1 MKKLVFVL
9 FCLYCFSVESQI
21 TVDRTTPNNN
31 PTYLIDNVLL
41 GGGIV
46 ASNHNYEGDSCQI
59 GFFNAVNTNLGLDSG
74 IIMATGEIENLVP
87 GNLGFTIISNIV
99 TDPDLLNVANSVP
112 GMIGQSFSVS
122 SINDVAKLE
131 FDFIPTSDTI
141 TFRYVFGSQ
150 EYFAFENTSY
160 NDVFG
165 FFLSGPGIS
174 GPYANGAEN
183 LAIVPGSNPPLPIT
197 ISSVNSV
204 TPINQQYFVNNQNG
218 LDTIADADGLTTV
231 LTAVAVVQCGQTYH
245 IRLSIA
251 DGSDQGLSSYVWLE
265 AGSFKSPVLNVTD
278 NLGFDSTYMEIPC
291 NSSVMLT
298 ADGGTGATY
307 EWINEIGMIISTT
320 SSVVVGPGKYLV
332 SATSSGCAVV
342 SDTITI
348 VGDVPPSFDLGP
360 DVTIPCNTQFTLT
373 PVVTGG
379 TGNYS
384 YKWNINTTDSTSPSI
399 EASEGFYKLT
409 IDDGTGCLS
418 EDSITITEEN
428 PPTTIVSGGGNICED
443 GSSVNVIFSF
453 NGVVPW
459 DLTYSDGTSSFNQ
472 NGINSPIYNLVASD
486 AGTYFPILV
495 EDVNDCISELQDS
508 VIINTYTLPVAIITP
523 IEITIYEGEVI
534 TLEVGEYQLYEWY
547 NSNDSLLSVFSDLS
561 ITQSGEYY
569 VFVTDENNCTDTS
582 EVSIV
587 NTVPL
592 TEVYVPNT
600 FTPNGDYYNEL
611 FVIHGLNIKN
621 FKMDIVDRWGELVF
635 ETTDMYKY
643 WDGKFNGKLIP
654 QGIYMYSIE
663 IIGQDNKEFNKIGT
677 IQIIY

>member
-1 MKKLVFVL
+1 
-9 FCLYCFSVESQI
+9 
-21 TVDRTTPNNN
+21 
-31 PTYLIDNVLL
+31 
-41 GGGIV
+41 
-46 ASNHNYEGDSCQI
+46 
-59 GFFNAVNTNLGLDSG
+59 
-74 IIMATGEIENLVP
+74 
-87 GNLGFTIISNIV
+87 
-99 TDPDLLNVANSVP
+99 
-112 GMIGQSFSVS
+112 MIGQSFSVS

-245 IRLSIA
+245 IRLAIA

-307 EWINEIGMIISTT
+307 EWINETGMILSTN

-332 SATSSGCAVV
+332 SATSSGCAVI

-348 VGDVPPSFDLGP
+348 VGDVPPSFDLGA

-373 PVVTGG
+373 PVITGG

-384 YKWNINTTDSTSPSI
+384 YKWNINTPDSTSSSI
-399 EASEGFYKLT
+399 SVSEGFYKLT

-453 NGVVPW
+453 DGVTPW
-459 DLTYSDGTSSFNQ
+459 DLTYSDGSSSFNQ
-472 NGINSPIYNLVASD
+472 NGINSPIYNLVTSD
-486 AGTYFPILV
+486 EGTYFPTLV

-508 VIINTYTLPVAIITP
+508 VIVNIYELPVAIITP
-523 IEITIYEGEVI
+523 SEITIYEGEVI
-534 TLEVGEYQLYEWY
+534 TLEVGNYQLYEWY

-561 ITQSGEYY
+561 VPQAGEYY
-569 VFVTDENNCTDTS
+569 VFVTNENNCTDTS
-582 EVSIV
+582 EVAIV

-592 TEVYVPNT
+592 TELYIPNT
-600 FTPNGDYYNEL
+600 FTPNGDNNNEL
-611 FVIHGLNIKN
+611 FVVHGLNIKN
-621 FKMDIVDRWGELVF
+621 FKMDIVDRWGELVYQ
-635 ETTDMYKY
+635 TTDMYKY

-654 QGIYMYSIE
+654 EGIYMYSIE
-663 IIGQDNKEFNKIGT
+663 ILGKDMKEFNKIGT

>member
-9 FCLYCFSVESQI
+9 FYLYGFSADSQI

-87 GNLGFTIISNIV
+87 GNFGFAAIPNTV

-131 FDFIPTSDTI
+131 FDFIPTSDTVR
-141 TFRYVFGSQ
+141 FRYVFGSQ
-150 EYFAFENTSY
+150 EYFAFENTQY

-165 FFLSGPGIS
+165 FFLSGPGIA

-231 LTAVAVVQCGQTYH
+231 LTAIAVVQCGQTYH
-245 IRLSIA
+245 IRLAIA

-307 EWINEIGMIISTT
+307 EWINEIGMIISTD
-320 SSVVVGPGKYLV
+320 SSIVVGPGKYFV

-348 VGDVPPSFDLGP
+348 VGDVPPSFDLGV
-360 DVTIPCNTQFTLT
+360 DVTIPCNTQLTLN

-379 TGNYS
+379 TGNYQ
-384 YKWNINTTDSTSPSI
+384 YLWNTGSSDPSI
-399 EASEGFYKLT
+399 AVFEGFYKLT

-443 GSSVNVIFSF
+443 GSSVNIIFSF
-453 NGVVPW
+453 DGVTPW
-459 DLTYSDGTSSFNQ
+459 DLTYSNGTSLFNQ
-472 NGINSPIYNLVASD
+472 NGINISVYTLVTSD
-486 AGTYFPILV
+486 SGTYFSTLV

-508 VIINTYTLPVAIITP
+508 VIVNTYELPVAVITP
-523 IEITIYEGEVI
+523 AEITIYEGEVI

-547 NSNDSLLSVFSDLS
+547 NANDSLLSVFSDLS
-561 ITQSGEYY
+561 VSQAGEYY
-569 VFVTDENNCTDTS
+569 VFVTNENNCTDTS
-582 EVSIV
+582 ELAIV

-592 TEVYVPNT
+592 TEVYIPNT
-600 FTPNGDYYNEL
+600 FTPNGDNHNEL
-611 FVIHGLNIKN
+611 FVVHGLNIKN
-621 FKMDIVDRWGELVF
+621 FKMDIVDRWGALVF
-635 ETTDMYKY
+635 QTTDMYKY
-643 WDGKFNGKLIP
+643 WDGKYNGKLIP

-663 IIGQDNKEFNKIGT
+663 ILGNDMKEFNKIGT

>member
-245 IRLSIA
+245 IRLVIA

>member
-9 FCLYCFSVESQI
+9 FYLYCISADSQI
-21 TVDRTTPNNN
+21 TVDRTVPNNN

-46 ASNHNYEGDSCQI
+46 ASNHTYEGDSSQI

-87 GNLGFTIISNIV
+87 GNLGFTIISNTV

-131 FDFIPTSDTI
+131 FDFVPTSDTVR
-141 TFRYVFGSQ
+141 FRYVFGSQ

-165 FFLSGPGIS
+165 FFLSGPGIA

-245 IRLSIA
+245 IRLAIA

-265 AGSFKSPVLNVTD
+265 AGSFKSPVLDVTD

-298 ADGGTGATY
+298 AYGGSGATY
-307 EWINEIGMIISTT
+307 EWINQIGMIISTN

-332 SATSSGCAVV
+332 SATSSGCAVI

-348 VGDVPPSFDLGP
+348 IGDVPPSFDLGA
-360 DVTIPCNTQFTLT
+360 DVTISCNTQFTLT

-384 YKWNINTTDSTSPSI
+384 YK
-399 EASEGFYKLT
+399 
-409 IDDGTGCLS
+409 
-418 EDSITITEEN
+418 
-428 PPTTIVSGGGNICED
+428 
-443 GSSVNVIFSF
+443 
-453 NGVVPW
+453 
-459 DLTYSDGTSSFNQ
+459 
-472 NGINSPIYNLVASD
+472 
-486 AGTYFPILV
+486 
-495 EDVNDCISELQDS
+495 
-508 VIINTYTLPVAIITP
+508 
-523 IEITIYEGEVI
+523 
-534 TLEVGEYQLYEWY
+534 
-547 NSNDSLLSVFSDLS
+547 
-561 ITQSGEYY
+561 
-569 VFVTDENNCTDTS
+569 
-582 EVSIV
+582 
-587 NTVPL
+587 
-592 TEVYVPNT
+592 
-600 FTPNGDYYNEL
+600 
-611 FVIHGLNIKN
+611 
-621 FKMDIVDRWGELVF
+621 
-635 ETTDMYKY
+635 
-643 WDGKFNGKLIP
+643 
-654 QGIYMYSIE
+654 
-663 IIGQDNKEFNKIGT
+663 
-677 IQIIY
+677 

>member
-9 FCLYCFSVESQI
+9 FYLYGFSADSQI

-46 ASNHNYEGDSCQI
+46 ASNHTYEGDSCQI

-87 GNLGFTIISNIV
+87 GNLGFTIISNTV

-131 FDFIPTSDTI
+131 FDFIPTSDTVR
-141 TFRYVFGSQ
+141 FRYVFGSQ
-150 EYFAFENTSY
+150 EYFAFENTQY

-165 FFLSGPGIS
+165 FFLSGPGIA

-231 LTAVAVVQCGQTYH
+231 LTAIAVVQCGQTYH
-245 IRLSIA
+245 IRLAIA

-307 EWINEIGMIISTT
+307 EWINEIGMIISTD
-320 SSVVVGPGKYLV
+320 SSIVVGPGKYFV

-348 VGDVPPSFDLGP
+348 VGDVPPSFDLGV
-360 DVTIPCNTQFTLT
+360 DVTIPCNTQLTLN

-379 TGNYS
+379 TGNYQ
-384 YKWNINTTDSTSPSI
+384 YLWNTGITDPSI
-399 EASEGFYKLT
+399 DVSEGFYKLT

-418 EDSITITEEN
+418 EDSITIIEEN

-443 GSSVNVIFSF
+443 GSTVSIVFSF
-453 NGVVPW
+453 NGVTPW
-459 DLTYSDGTSSFNQ
+459 DLTYSDGTSLFNQ
-472 NGINSPIYNLVASD
+472 NGISIPVYTLVTSD
-486 AGTYFPILV
+486 AGTYFPTLV

-508 VIINTYTLPVAIITP
+508 VIVNTYTLPVAVITP
-523 IEITIYEGEVI
+523 AAITIYEGEVI

-561 ITQSGEYY
+561 VSQAGEYY
-569 VFVTDENNCTDTS
+569 VFVTNENNCTDTS
-582 EVSIV
+582 ELAIV

-592 TEVYVPNT
+592 TEVYIPNT
-600 FTPNGDYYNEL
+600 FTPNGDNHNEL
-611 FVIHGLNIKN
+611 FVVHGLNIKN
-621 FKMDIVDRWGELVF
+621 FKMDIVDRWGALVF
-635 ETTDMYKY
+635 QTTDMYKY
-643 WDGKFNGKLIP
+643 WDGKYNGKLIP

-663 IIGQDNKEFNKIGT
+663 ILGNDMKEFNKIGT
-677 IQIIY
+677 IQVIY

>member
-1 MKKLVFVL
+1 MKKLIFVL
-9 FCLYCFSVESQI
+9 FYLYCISADSQI

-87 GNLGFTIISNIV
+87 GNLGFTIISNTV

-112 GMIGQSFSVS
+112 GMIGQSFTVS

-131 FDFIPTSDTI
+131 FDFIPTSDTVK
-141 TFRYVFGSQ
+141 FRYVFGSQ
-150 EYFAFENTSY
+150 EYFAFENTQY

-165 FFLSGPGIS
+165 FFLSGPGIA

-231 LTAVAVVQCGQTYH
+231 LTAIAVVQCGQTYH
-245 IRLSIA
+245 IRLAIA

-307 EWINEIGMIISTT
+307 EWINEIGMIISTD
-320 SSVVVGPGKYLV
+320 SSIVVGPGKYFV

-348 VGDVPPSFDLGP
+348 VGDVPPSFDLGV
-360 DVTIPCNTQFTLT
+360 DVTIPCNTQLTLN

-379 TGNYS
+379 TGNYQ
-384 YKWNINTTDSTSPSI
+384 YLWNTGITDPSI
-399 EASEGFYKLT
+399 DVSEGFYKLT

-418 EDSITITEEN
+418 EDSITIIEEN

-443 GSSVNVIFSF
+443 GSTVSIVFSF
-453 NGVVPW
+453 NGVTPW
-459 DLTYSDGTSSFNQ
+459 DLTYSNGTSLFNQ
-472 NGINSPIYNLVASD
+472 NGISIPVYTLVTSD
-486 AGTYFPILV
+486 AGTYFPTLV

-508 VIINTYTLPVAIITP
+508 VIVNTYELPVAVITP
-523 IEITIYEGEVI
+523 SEITIYEGEVI

-561 ITQSGEYY
+561 VSQAGEYY
-569 VFVTDENNCTDTS
+569 VFVTNENNCTDTS
-582 EVSIV
+582 ELAIV

-592 TEVYVPNT
+592 TEVYIPNT
-600 FTPNGDYYNEL
+600 FTPNGDNHNEL
-611 FVIHGLNIKN
+611 FVVHGLNIKN
-621 FKMDIVDRWGELVF
+621 FKMDIVDRWGALVF
-635 ETTDMYKY
+635 QTTDMYKY
-643 WDGKFNGKLIP
+643 WDGKYNGKLIP

-663 IIGQDNKEFNKIGT
+663 ILGKDMKEFNKIGT

>member
-1 MKKLVFVL
+1 MKKLVFIL
-9 FCLYCFSVESQI
+9 FFLYCISADSQI

-87 GNLGFTIISNIV
+87 GNLGFTIISNTV

-112 GMIGQSFSVS
+112 GMIGQSFTVS

-131 FDFIPTSDTI
+131 FDFIPTSDTVK
-141 TFRYVFGSQ
+141 FRYVFGSQ
-150 EYFAFENTSY
+150 EYFAFENTQY

-165 FFLSGPGIS
+165 FFLSGPGIA

-231 LTAVAVVQCGQTYH
+231 LTAIAVVQCGQTYH
-245 IRLSIA
+245 IRLAIA

-307 EWINEIGMIISTT
+307 EWINEIGMIISTD
-320 SSVVVGPGKYLV
+320 SSIVVGPGKYFV

-348 VGDVPPSFDLGP
+348 VGDVPPSFDLGV
-360 DVTIPCNTQFTLT
+360 DVTIPCNTQLTLN

-379 TGNYS
+379 TGNYQ
-384 YKWNINTTDSTSPSI
+384 YLWNTGITDPSI
-399 EASEGFYKLT
+399 DVSEGFYKLT

-418 EDSITITEEN
+418 EDSITIIEEN

-443 GSSVNVIFSF
+443 GSTVSIVFSF
-453 NGVVPW
+453 NGVTPW
-459 DLTYSDGTSSFNQ
+459 DLTYSNGTSLFNQ
-472 NGINSPIYNLVASD
+472 NGISIPVYTLVTSD
-486 AGTYFPILV
+486 AGTYFPTLV

-508 VIINTYTLPVAIITP
+508 VIVNTYTLPVAVITP
-523 IEITIYEGEVI
+523 AAITIYEGEVI

-561 ITQSGEYY
+561 VSQAGEYY
-569 VFVTDENNCTDTS
+569 VFVTNENNCTDTS
-582 EVSIV
+582 ELAIV

-592 TEVYVPNT
+592 TEVYIPNT
-600 FTPNGDYYNEL
+600 FTPNGDNHNEL
-611 FVIHGLNIKN
+611 FVVHGLNIKN
-621 FKMDIVDRWGELVF
+621 FKMDIVDRWGALIF
-635 ETTDMYKY
+635 QTTDMYKY
-643 WDGKFNGKLIP
+643 WDGKYNGKLIP

-663 IIGQDNKEFNKIGT
+663 ILGNDMKEFNKIGT
-677 IQIIY
+677 IQVIY